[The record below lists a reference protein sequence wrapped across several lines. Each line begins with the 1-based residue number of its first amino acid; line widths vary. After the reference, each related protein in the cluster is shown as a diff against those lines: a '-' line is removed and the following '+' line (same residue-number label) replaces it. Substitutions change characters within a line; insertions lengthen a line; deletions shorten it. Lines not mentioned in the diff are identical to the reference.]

1 MLALV
6 MELRHL
12 RYFVAVAETEN
23 VTRAAGQLHVS
34 QPALSRQIHDL
45 EAEIG
50 FELLHRSAKSVR
62 LTEAGRVFLKEA
74 RAVLQR
80 VSEAVNAARAAAGG
94 QVGEIQVGY
103 SPSLTVQILPQALR
117 SFQNEFPGV
126 RVVLHDLAAGEML
139 NQLRAGKLDVALLP
153 RLAGKSLHGLQV
165 DELARYDSC
174 VAVSP
179 RHPFA
184 RLKVI
189 PLEKAAREP
198 LIVYSRA
205 EYPEYF
211 EIITVL
217 FATIGAKP
225 RIAEEHEGVTS
236 LIAAVEAGQGIAL
249 VPSCVGCMVG
259 PRLKIIPLY
268 PAQPPLI
275 VVAASRLAGAKE
287 TVKKFIAAGVLNQM
301 EGGKPPARQA

>member
-1 MLALV
+1 

-45 EAEIG
+45 EDEIG
-50 FELLHRSAKSVR
+50 FQLLHRSAKSVH
-62 LTEAGRVFLKEA
+62 LTEAGRVFLPEA

-80 VSEAVNAARAAAGG
+80 AVEAVNAARAAAGG
-94 QVGEIQVGY
+94 QGGEIHVGY

-117 SFQNEFPGV
+117 AFQTEFPGV
-126 RVVLHDLAAGEML
+126 RVALYDLAAGEML
-139 NQLRAGKLDVALLP
+139 VQLRAGKLDVALLP
-153 RLAGKSLHGLQV
+153 RLPEKSLRGLHL
-165 DELARYDSC
+165 DELACYESC

-184 RLKVI
+184 RLKVV
-189 PLEKAAREP
+189 PLEKMVREP

-205 EYPEYF
+205 EYPEYH
-211 EIITVL
+211 EILAAL
-217 FATIGAKP
+217 FALVNAKP
-225 RIAEEHEGVTS
+225 RIAEEHEGVTG

-249 VPSCVGCMVG
+249 VPSCLACMVG
-259 PRLKIIPLY
+259 PRLKILPLH

-275 VVAASRLAGAKE
+275 VVAASRPERVTAV
-287 TVKKFIAAGVLNQM
+287 VKKFIAAAVLPAAGQPAAGVV
-301 EGGKPPARQA
+301 